1 MSISSPDCTRPQD
14 RVSTTTRL
22 AYGLGSLV
30 NNLLGAAIGVMAI
43 VLNLGLGMDPAV
55 VGTLMA
61 IPRLT
66 DAFTDPVMGYI
77 SDQTRSRWGRRRP
90 YIFFGAISSGVVF
103 AALWQLPAGYDQDF
117 YFWFFLIGS
126 IIFYL
131 AYTVYATPWV
141 ALGYE
146 LTPDYHERT
155 RLMAVSNF
163 MGQFAWVAAPWFYV
177 IMEDERL
184 FKNSVEGAK
193 GLAIMVGVFVA
204 VAGLAPALFCRERT
218 APTAADGGRGGEEN
232 RPAEGR
238 LRAMGRNLAEFL
250 RAFAITIKFAPF
262 QRLCLATFLVFNGF
276 MLVSAF
282 SSYVI
287 IYYVYAG
294 DKDLGGKLMG
304 WNGTVSA
311 IATFCVIPLVTKIAT
326 TAGKRKAFFLAIGLS
341 MVGYALKFFCYS
353 REHPLL
359 LLAATPLI
367 AFGLGGLFTLM
378 GSMVADVCDLD
389 ELNTGARREGMFGS
403 IFWFSVK
410 LGMALALGLSGFLL
424 NLTGFD
430 VKLEGA
436 QPEQTLFWMRLLD
449 VGVPLVSS
457 AIALWAM
464 ASYSI
469 TEEKAREVRAELEA
483 RRGAA

>member
-1 MSISSPDCTRPQD
+1 MSVPYSDCTRPQD
-14 RVSTTTRL
+14 RVSPSTRL

-30 NNLLGAAIGVMAI
+30 NNLLGAAIGVMSI

-90 YIFFGAISSGVVF
+90 YIFWGAISSGIVF
-103 AALWQLPAGYDQDF
+103 AALWQMPAGYDEDF
-117 YFWFFLIGS
+117 YFWFFLVGS
-126 IIFYL
+126 IVFYL

-141 ALGYE
+141 AMGYE

-177 IMEDERL
+177 FMEDERL
-184 FKNSVEGAK
+184 FENSVEGAK
-193 GLAIMVGVFVA
+193 GLAIMIGVFVA
-204 VAGLAPALFCRERT
+204 VAGVVPALFCRERT
-218 APTAADGGRGGEEN
+218 APVGTDGNPPGSES

-238 LRAMGRNLAEFL
+238 LRAMGRNLAEFF
-250 RAFAITIKFAPF
+250 RAFAITIKVAPF

-287 IYYVYAG
+287 IYYVYSG
-294 DKDLGGKLMG
+294 DKDLGGQLMG

-311 IATFCVIPLVTKIAT
+311 IATFCVIPLVTRIAT
-326 TAGKRKAFFLAIGLS
+326 KAGKKKAFFLAIGLS
-341 MVGYALKFFCYS
+341 MAGYALKFFCYS
-353 REHPLL
+353 REQPLL
-359 LLAATPLI
+359 LLACTPLI

-389 ELNTGARREGMFGS
+389 ELSTGARREGMFGS

-436 QPEQTLFWMRLLD
+436 QAEQTLLWMRLLD

-464 ASYSI
+464 SSYSI

-483 RRGAA
+483 RRGSS